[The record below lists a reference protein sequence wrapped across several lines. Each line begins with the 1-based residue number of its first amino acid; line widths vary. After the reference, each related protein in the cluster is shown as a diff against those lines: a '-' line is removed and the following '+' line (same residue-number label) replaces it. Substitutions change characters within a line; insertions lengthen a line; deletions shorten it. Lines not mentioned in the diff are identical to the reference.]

1 MNYNTKPLIL
11 VFPFGLLS
19 HYLRCIVLADH
30 LKEKFT
36 LKFAAHPEYSAFAEA
51 EGYGMFECA
60 YMNGNEAVSGI
71 KDFDFSWLHEQNLEQ
86 TFLSQVKAIE
96 KLKPV
101 AVIGD
106 SMPTLKMAA
115 EYTGI
120 KYISLMNGYMTR
132 YFDGYRSLPKN
143 HPVQKILK
151 KLPEHLKQLFTVKGE
166 SIAFKRIHKP
176 FRKLRNRYGLK
187 KTKGYLEEIEGD
199 YNLICDLPYLFPQK
213 ELPENFQVIGPL
225 IYTGNKKHTA
235 SLTIDPGKKT
245 IYVTMGSSGN
255 FKYVSFLNNEYYIYN
270 IICAGDKAKALNA
283 AHIQHAD
290 FIPAENVLPYTGLI
304 ICHGGNGTIYQ
315 ALLYKI
321 PVLCRPYHFE
331 QEWNADAVENKDLG
345 RSIDNIACEDDYKT
359 IIAEWIKC
367 KQLPLRNKT
376 EKLINEA
383 IDKQAET
390 IVYLGNAIIQKY
402 SGLTITE
409 QSL

>member
-1 MNYNTKPLIL
+1 
-11 VFPFGLLS
+11 
-19 HYLRCIVLADH
+19 
-30 LKEKFT
+30 
-36 LKFAAHPEYSAFAEA
+36 
-51 EGYGMFECA
+51 
-60 YMNGNEAVSGI
+60 
-71 KDFDFSWLHEQNLEQ
+71 
-86 TFLSQVKAIE
+86 
-96 KLKPV
+96 
-101 AVIGD
+101 
-106 SMPTLKMAA
+106 
-115 EYTGI
+115 
-120 KYISLMNGYMTR
+120 
-132 YFDGYRSLPKN
+132 
-143 HPVQKILK
+143 
-151 KLPEHLKQLFTVKGE
+151 
-166 SIAFKRIHKP
+166 
-176 FRKLRNRYGLK
+176 
-187 KTKGYLEEIEGD
+187 
-199 YNLICDLPYLFPQK
+199 
-213 ELPENFQVIGPL
+213 
-225 IYTGNKKHTA
+225 
-235 SLTIDPGKKT
+235 
-245 IYVTMGSSGN
+245 MGSSGN
-255 FKYVSFLNNEYYIYN
+255 FKYVSFLNNEYYSIYN

-345 RSIDNIACEDDYKT
+345 KSIDNIACEDDYKT